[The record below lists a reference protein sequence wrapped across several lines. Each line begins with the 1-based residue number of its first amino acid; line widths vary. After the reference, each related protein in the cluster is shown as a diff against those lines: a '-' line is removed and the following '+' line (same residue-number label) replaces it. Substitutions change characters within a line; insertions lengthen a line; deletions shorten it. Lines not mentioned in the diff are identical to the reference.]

1 MLFKLLHIFI
11 LRQHVPTHLVP
22 PILGQHVLRHSI
34 VRQRSRY
41 TTTDGAA
48 AVGLAL
54 FNFGLRLPVTR
65 VASSDDAFVL
75 VAEGFRSASGG
86 QHPRGRGWQGTEAA
100 AGLRAAQ
107 IAHRYY

>member
-65 VASSDDAFVL
+65 VASSD
-75 VAEGFRSASGG
+75 E
-86 QHPRGRGWQGTEAA
+86 
-100 AGLRAAQ
+100 Q
-107 IAHRYY
+107 IARRASVARTHSGDN